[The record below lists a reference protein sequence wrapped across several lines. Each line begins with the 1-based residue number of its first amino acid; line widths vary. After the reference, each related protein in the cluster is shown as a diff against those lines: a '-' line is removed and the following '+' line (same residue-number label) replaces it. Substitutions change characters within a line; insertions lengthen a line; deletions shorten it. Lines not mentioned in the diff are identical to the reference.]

1 MSDAT
6 TAIRET
12 QPVAIPIAGATLHGD
27 LTLPRGARGLVV
39 FAHGSGSSRLSPR
52 NRLVATRLHDAGF
65 ATLLFDLLTPQEEAV
80 DAVTAT
86 IRFDIE
92 FLATRLSHAT
102 EWLAAR
108 PEVRDMSLGYFG
120 ASTGAAAA
128 LVAATRHAGLVGAV
142 VSRGGRPDLAG
153 PYLRQA
159 TAPTLLIVGGADHL
173 VIRLNQEA
181 LVQLGAETKELVI
194 VPGATHLFEEPG
206 TLERVADLAAAWFRR
221 HLQAPRH
228 PRILVVEDDP
238 TVGALLEQGLREDA
252 FEVERAR
259 DGEEALAM
267 AQGADYDLILLD
279 HMLPKKSGIEVT
291 RALRQA
297 GKRTPILMLTARD
310 APEDIRSS
318 RAAGID
324 DLLSKPFRFD
334 DLLDRIR
341 ALVPGAHPAA

>member
-12 QPVAIPIAGATLHGD
+12 QPVTIPIPGAALHGD
-27 LTLPRGARGLVV
+27 LTLPRGAQGLVV

-52 NRLVATRLHDAGF
+52 NRLVAKRLQDAGF
-65 ATLLFDLLTPQEEAV
+65 ATLLFDLLTAQEEAV
-80 DAVTAT
+80 DAVTGT

-102 EWLAAR
+102 AWIAAR
-108 PEVRDMSLGYFG
+108 PEVHGMPLGYFG

-128 LVAATRHAGLVGAV
+128 LVAATRQAGRVGAV

-153 PYLRQA
+153 ASLRA
-159 TAPTLLIVGGADHL
+159 VTAPTLLIVGGADHQ

-181 LVQLGAETKELVI
+181 LDELAAETKELVI

-238 TVGALLEQGLREDA
+238 TVGALLEQGLREGEFD
-252 FEVERAR
+252 VERAR
-259 DGEEALAM
+259 DGDEALAK
-267 AQGADYDLILLD
+267 ANAAEYDLILLD
-279 HMLPKKSGIEVT
+279 HMLPKRTGVEVT
-291 RALRQA
+291 RALRKA

-310 APEDIRSS
+310 EPEVIRDS